1 MRKRTRRKHWALVN
15 PIQHAIEGAA
25 ITPEDKLNQLQLREL
40 AAIDAFAKGVA
51 GLKDWQDIV
60 DMANL
65 CELMAAN
72 GVGPEA
78 ADICATLQACMVEA
92 ARRYERTKKM
102 GITGPGLQAM
112 REVFEYHHLQRTS
125 ISRAEYERFIRELQ
139 NRIKAKAPEVVVI

>member
-1 MRKRTRRKHWALVN
+1 MRKQCRRKVWALVN

-25 ITPEDKLNQLQLREL
+25 ITPEEQLNQLKLREL
-40 AAIDAFAKGVA
+40 AAIDAFAKGCA
-51 GLKDWQDIV
+51 GLREWQDIV

-65 CELMAAN
+65 CELMASN

-78 ADICATLQACMVEA
+78 AEDCAELQACMVEA

-125 ISRAEYERFIRELQ
+125 ISRGEYERFIRELA
-139 NRIKAKAPEVVVI
+139 NRIKAKAPEVVVL

>member
-1 MRKRTRRKHWALVN
+1 VN

-25 ITPEDKLNQLQLREL
+25 ITPEDMLNKLQLREL

-51 GLKDWQDIV
+51 GLRDWQDIV

-125 ISRAEYERFIRELQ
+125 ISRGEYERFIRELA
-139 NRIKAKAPEVVVI
+139 NRLRSKAPEVVVI

>member
-1 MRKRTRRKHWALVN
+1 MRKKCRRKVWALVN
-15 PIQHAIEGAA
+15 PIQHAIEGAT
-25 ITPEDKLNQLQLREL
+25 ITPEEQLSQLKLREL
-40 AAIDAFAKGVA
+40 AAIDAFAKGQA
-51 GLKDWQDIV
+51 GLREWQDVV

-78 ADICATLQACMVEA
+78 TGICATLQACMVEA

-102 GITGPGLQAM
+102 GTTGTGLQAM

-125 ISRAEYERFIRELQ
+125 ISRGEYERFIRELT